1 MENCKIFYKFRN
13 GTCLVVPEDGFLVNG
28 KCLDMCREDEIKID
42 FNPYHD
48 KRGRFTSKS
57 GAGTRNTKYVELVE
71 QIKKRTV
78 PLFGMPKLAAE
89 LGLTQEE
96 YKELNRKHTPK
107 KESLPKPIKQK
118 PKDVSEI
125 KAKIKAAA
133 EKQRIAQ
140 EAVIQKVSEACWVSP
155 DKARTYISA
164 LTDWTATGYEGI
176 RAAQSGRKRSYDGIE
191 FSETEL
197 KAYAKQSEILED
209 FIQRAPKYT
218 GAAYR
223 GINLDVQP
231 FKKGQTIDMAGTSS
245 WSTDEKVAKTFANA
259 RLDREHCVIFRTK
272 ELKKGVEIDH
282 LVDYGE
288 KEVLV
293 SQTSKFK
300 VVDVKSEKTSVGV
313 VSRVMT
319 FVDLE
324 EV

>member
-28 KCLDMCREDEIKID
+28 QCLDMCREDEIKID
-42 FNPYHD
+42 YNPYHD
-48 KRGRFTSKS
+48 KKGRFTSKS

-78 PLFGMPKLAAE
+78 PLFGMPKLATE
-89 LGLTQEE
+89 LGLTNEE
-96 YKELNRKHTPK
+96 YKELKRKHSPK

-118 PKDVSEI
+118 PKVDPETE
-125 KAKIKAAA
+125 AKNNAAI
-133 EKQRIAQ
+133 EL
-140 EAVIQKVSEACWVSP
+140 QKSIENAMVQKISEACWVSP
-155 DKARTYISA
+155 EKAKTY
-164 LTDWTATGYEGI
+164 LTTLKDWAETGYEGV

-191 FSETEL
+191 FSDTEL
-197 KAYAKQSEILED
+197 KAYTKQSEIIED